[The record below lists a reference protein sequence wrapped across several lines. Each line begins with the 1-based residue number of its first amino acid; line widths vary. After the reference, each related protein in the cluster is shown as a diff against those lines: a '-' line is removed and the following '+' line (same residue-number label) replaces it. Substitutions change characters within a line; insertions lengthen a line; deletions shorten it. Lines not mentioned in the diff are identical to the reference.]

1 MTTLTGKFVYEDNTA
16 VANGIL
22 VLTLSQ
28 PAIISGTAQI
38 VPLVKVIQLDAN
50 GNIPGSTQVYG
61 NDALTPSGTVYTAV
75 LYTGL
80 LNPAT
85 GLYSTGAQ
93 LFNQSWSLTGA
104 SVDVST
110 LTPTTNGASYVSPVT
125 SIGLTMPGEFAVSGS
140 PVTSAGAFVVSKA
153 NQSANQVYAGPASG
167 GAAAPGFRALV
178 DGDLPATMAG
188 KTLTNPNSTG
198 TDAGV
203 ETLKNKTLN
212 GASNGNLVTL
222 LSAQFATGNITNTGV
237 DQVVYTYTLPASTLR
252 ASSGI
257 RITWAG
263 NQASATSTTW
273 KIKFGGTTIG
283 SGAIAASGPVGSFS
297 LLFNNGA
304 TNVQTGVN
312 FPMFQSSSFTNA
324 WGPTLSCTVDTTGA
338 VVIQIAANAASGTV
352 TGTFFLVELIQ

>member
-50 GNIPGSTQVYG
+50 GNIPGSAQVYG

-125 SIGLTMPGEFAVSGS
+125 SIGLTLPGEFAVSGS
-140 PVTSAGAFVVSKA
+140 PVTSAGTFVVSKA

-167 GAAAPGFRALV
+167 GAAAPGFRVLV
-178 DGDLPATMAG
+178 DADIPGALSAPG
-188 KTLTNPNSTG
+188 N
-198 TDAGV
+198 
-203 ETLKNKTLN
+203 LKNKTLTGPSSAN
-212 GASNGNLVTL
+212 AVSL
-222 LSAQFATGNITNTGV
+222 LSAQPATSASTGTGADKV
-237 DQVVYTYTLPASTLR
+237 LYTFTLPGNTLGVNKALR
-252 ASSGI
+252 LVANVFHSSG
-257 RITWAG
+257 T
-263 NQASATSTTW
+263 ASVTY
-273 KIKFGGTTIG
+273 KVKLGGT
-283 SGAIAASGPVGSFS
+283 VLVSFS
-297 LLFNNGA
+297 SAANGAGSVPLIVLNNGA
-304 TNVQTGVN
+304 TNVQVA
-312 FPMFQSSSFTNA
+312 FATNA
-324 WGPTLSCTVDTTGA
+324 IFLGGAFVAGTGGLTGSAAVDTT
-338 VVIQIAANAASGTV
+338 VNQTLTIEFNVAATDQV
-352 TGTFFLVELIQ
+352 TGQGFLVELIQ